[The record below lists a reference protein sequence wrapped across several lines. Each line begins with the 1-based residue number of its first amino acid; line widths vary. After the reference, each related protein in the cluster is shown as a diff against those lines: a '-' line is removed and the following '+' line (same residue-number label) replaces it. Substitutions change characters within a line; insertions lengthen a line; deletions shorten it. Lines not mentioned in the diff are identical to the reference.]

1 MPKLFCKCGNSDSLI
16 LHVGWWLVGA
26 CTYRVN
32 KCLIRVHINSNIG
45 RREILLIAEWVDLF
59 SIQECA
65 VGCALGSTNRYLHF
79 VPFRIKICGNWI

>member
-59 SIQECA
+59 GIQECA
-65 VGCALGSTNRYLHF
+65 AGCASRL
-79 VPFRIKICGNWI
+79 